1 VRDRLSN
8 RNFPALPD
16 AEARGRVRAARAPA
30 RLAAA
35 FALCLLL
42 AAAGGGAFAQTQDR
56 AGAEMDR
63 IAKENHIDERPPLIN
78 TKPFED
84 FTLKGKE
91 LFDQGKL
98 NLDGPLDVTATAEL
112 NDDGT
117 FKPESVRIDWK
128 AGGDENTAA
137 LAEQLVRAVSQS
149 KLLGVLRGAKDARLA
164 LRLDSRNVSVEIASE
179 LPSEEEA
186 AGYATGYALLL
197 TVGRQQ
203 KRGTDEGELYD
214 GLKIANEGK
223 LFVLSFE
230 MRKDLAG
237 KMLADM
243 LAKRAARGSH

>member
-1 VRDRLSN
+1 MRDRLSE
-8 RNFPALPD
+8 RNFPVLPD
-16 AEARGRVRAARAPA
+16 AEACGRVRAALAPA

-35 FALCLLL
+35 FALCVLL
-42 AAAGGGAFAQTQDR
+42 ASACGGALAQTQDS

-63 IAKENHIDERPPLIN
+63 IAKENRFDERRAVIN

-91 LFDQGKL
+91 LFDQGRL
-98 NLDGPLDVTATAEL
+98 NLEGPLDVTATAEL

-117 FKPESVRIDWK
+117 FKFETVRINWK
-128 AGGDENTAA
+128 AGGDENIAA

-179 LPSEEEA
+179 LPSEAEA
-186 AGYATGYALLL
+186 AHYATGYGLLL
-197 TVGRQQ
+197 TVGRQH

-214 GLKIANEGK
+214 GLKIANDGK

-237 KMLADM
+237 KMLANM

>member
-1 VRDRLSN
+1 V
-8 RNFPALPD
+8 LPD
-16 AEARGRVRAARAPA
+16 AEARGRVRAARAPS

-35 FALCLLL
+35 FALCVLL
-42 AAAGGGAFAQTQDR
+42 AAAGGGAFAQTHDT

-63 IAKENHIDERPPLIN
+63 IAKENRLDERPPVIN

-91 LFDQGKL
+91 LFDEGKL

-117 FKPESVRIDWK
+117 FKPETVRINWK
-128 AGGDENTAA
+128 AGGDENVVL
-137 LAEQLVRAVSQS
+137 LAEQLVVAVSQS

-164 LRLDSRNVSVEIASE
+164 LRLDRRNVSVEIASE

-186 AGYATGYALLL
+186 ARYATGYRLML
-197 TVGRQQ
+197 TVGRQN
-203 KRGTDEGELYD
+203 KRGTPEGELYD
-214 GLKIANEGK
+214 GLKITNEGK

-243 LAKRAARGSH
+243 LAKRAARGSR